1 MEKDNFAIK
10 IDNLT
15 KEYRLYDKPIGRI
28 LETFLPSGKT
38 YYQSFRALDNV
49 SLEIQ
54 RGETIGIVGRNGSGK
69 STLLQVIC
77 GIIKPTKGSVVVD
90 GRISALLELGAGFN
104 PEFTG
109 RQNVY
114 LNGSILGLKQGE
126 IDTRLDDILS
136 FASIGEFI
144 DQPVKSYSSG
154 MFVRLAFSVA
164 ISIEPEILI
173 VDEALSVG
181 DEAFQRKCFAKIN
194 SIQERGGTILFVSH
208 STTSIVELCSRA
220 FLLDHGEL
228 LVAGEPKQVV
238 SRYQKMIY
246 APDDKVEVMKSEMR
260 LLENRFALPLE
271 ELDQERQ
278 GVNGAVRQVSLSSNA
293 EVSGDYDPHLVPVSI
308 VEYER
313 KGAIILNPRL
323 EDEQGN
329 LVNIL
334 ENGKSYYYV
343 YEVKFD
349 RDIDKVKF
357 GMLIKTIKGVE
368 ICGCSADS
376 TTVGAG
382 PMEVGR
388 VVQVRFP
395 FQCLFY
401 PDVYFLNAGVLG
413 EDDDG
418 DFYMDRRIDIAMF
431 RVRGKN
437 LKHCT
442 ALTTLVGFPEI
453 TDE

>member
-15 KEYRLYDKPIGRI
+15 KEYRLYDKPLGRI

-77 GIIKPTKGSVVVD
+77 GIIKPTEGSVVVN

-114 LNGSILGLKQGE
+114 LNGSILGLKQAE

-136 FASIGEFI
+136 FACIGEFI
-144 DQPVKSYSSG
+144 DQPVKTYSSG

-164 ISIEPEILI
+164 ISVEPEILI

-220 FLLDHGEL
+220 FMLDRGEL

-246 APDDKVEVMKSEMR
+246 APDDKVEIMKSEMR

-271 ELDQERQ
+271 EPDQERQ
-278 GVNGAVRQVSLSSNA
+278 GVNGPGRQVPLRSNA
-293 EVSGDYDPHLVPVSI
+293 EVSGYYDPHLVPVSI

-334 ENGKSYYYV
+334 ENGRSYYYV

-349 RDIDKVKF
+349 LGIDKVKF

-376 TTVGAG
+376 ATVACGT
-382 PMEVGR
+382 MEKGR
-388 VVQVRFP
+388 VVQVKFP
-395 FQCLFY
+395 FQCLFS

-413 EDDDG
+413 EDSDG

-431 RVRGKN
+431 RVRGDN
-437 LKHCT
+437 VKHCT